1 MKPETTAK
9 PNNVVNLEA
18 FEQKQ
23 KLSKLTSLQL
33 RRLRTKNV
41 PKKEKIKMRL
51 HFGKPRLLP
60 IDDVCTI
67 ARCSKPTLYRRLR
80 DTTFPQPIKVPTT
93 APNGP
98 RLVNRWN
105 ETEVRIWLLQRNDP
119 RWTRIEA
126 QLNAEKGLTLWLKR
140 NDLVV
145 KAISGGLLAGLV
157 YNYFPVG

>member
-1 MKPETTAK
+1 
-9 PNNVVNLEA
+9 
-18 FEQKQ
+18 
-23 KLSKLTSLQL
+23 
-33 RRLRTKNV
+33 
-41 PKKEKIKMRL
+41 MRL

-60 IDDVCTI
+60 IDDVCAI
-67 ARCSKPTLYRRLR
+67 ARCSKPTLYRRLK
-80 DTTFPQPIKVPTT
+80 DTTFPKPIKVPTT
-93 APNGP
+93 ASTGP

-105 ETEVRIWLLQRNDP
+105 ETEVRIWLLQGNDP

-126 QLNAEKGLTLWLKR
+126 QLNAEKGLKLWLKR